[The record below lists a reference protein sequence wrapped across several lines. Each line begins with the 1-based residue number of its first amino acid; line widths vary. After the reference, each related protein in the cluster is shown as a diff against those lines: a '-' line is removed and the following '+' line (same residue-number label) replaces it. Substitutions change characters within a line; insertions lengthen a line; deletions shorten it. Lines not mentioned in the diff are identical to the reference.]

1 MKKLLLCASLFAVL
15 GSVPCTVQAYTAV
28 DSSEDP
34 PYVKAVKEKN
44 EEDLD
49 SALNGDNDEEEV
61 ELTFKEKLA
70 KFNGGDAVLI
80 ETRDILK
87 GRVADSEGKV
97 IGEVKDVFVAQG
109 GEVVGITAALG
120 RLSLSGDVFLS
131 TPDMSLEGS
140 TKGYAIGLTGTEV
153 KGIFGEIP
161 KGAPDSQGGKILS
174 AKIFSGKD
182 VKTLKDKDFGEIL
195 EILFAEEGTRVE
207 AALMKINYGPV
218 KNAVVAVPMEA
229 IRFSVE
235 RGRPSFSIK
244 SEEAAEVLKFAI
256 AQSGK

>member
-1 MKKLLLCASLFAVL
+1 MKKLLLCASLFSVL
-15 GSVPCTVQAYTAV
+15 GSVPFAVQAYTAI
-28 DSSEDP
+28 DTSEDP

-49 SALNGDNDEEEV
+49 EALNDDEDEET

-70 KFNGGDAVLI
+70 RFNGGDAVLV

-87 GRVADSEGKV
+87 GRVADSEGKA
-97 IGEVKDVFVAQG
+97 IGEVKDVFVAEG
-109 GEVVGITAALG
+109 GDVEGITASFG

-131 TPDMSLEGS
+131 AQDMSLEGS

-161 KGAPDSQGGKILS
+161 KGAPDSKGGKILS
-174 AKIFSGKD
+174 AKVFADKK

-195 EILFAEEGTRVE
+195 DILFSEEGTDVE
-207 AALMKINYGPV
+207 AALMKISYGPV

-229 IRFSVE
+229 IRFGIE
-235 RGRPSFSIK
+235 RGRPSLTIK

-256 AQSGK
+256 AQAGK

>member
-15 GSVPCTVQAYTAV
+15 GSVPSATQAYTAI
-28 DSSEDP
+28 DTSDD
-34 PYVKAVKEKN
+34 KAVKEN
-44 EEDLD
+44 SDEDLD
-49 SALNGDNDEEEV
+49 DSISVDEEEEEV

-87 GRVADSEGKV
+87 GRVADSEGKA

-109 GEVVGITAALG
+109 GDVVGITAALG
-120 RLSLSGDVFLS
+120 RLSLSGEVFLS

-161 KGAPDSQGGKILS
+161 KGAPDSKGGKILS
-174 AKIFSGKD
+174 AKIFADKK

-195 EILFAEEGTRVE
+195 EILFSEEGTRVE

-229 IRFSVE
+229 IRFGVE
-235 RGRPSFSIK
+235 RGRPSFTIK

>member
-15 GSVPCTVQAYTAV
+15 GSVPSAAQAYTAI
-28 DSSEDP
+28 DTSEDP

-49 SALNGDNDEEEV
+49 EALQLEDEEEV

-87 GRVADSEGKV
+87 GRVADSEGKA

-109 GEVVGITAALG
+109 GDVAGITAALG

-161 KGAPDSQGGKILS
+161 KGAPDSKGGKILS
-174 AKIFSGKD
+174 AKIFADKK

-195 EILFAEEGTRVE
+195 EILFSEEGTRVE

-229 IRFSVE
+229 IRFGVE
-235 RGRPSFSIK
+235 RGRPSFTIK

>member
-1 MKKLLLCASLFAVL
+1 MKKLLLCASLLSVL
-15 GSVPCTVQAYTAV
+15 GSVPFAVQAYTAV

-49 SALNGDNDEEEV
+49 AALNDEEEEA

-70 KFNGGDAVLI
+70 KFNGDGAVLI

-97 IGEVKDVFVAQG
+97 IGEVKDVFVSEG
-109 GEVVGITAALG
+109 GNVEGITAALG

-131 TPDMSLEGS
+131 TQDMSLEGS
-140 TKGYAIGLTGTEV
+140 SKGYAIGLTGTEV

-161 KGAPDSQGGKILS
+161 KGAPDSKGGKILS
-174 AKIFSGKD
+174 AKVFSGKD
-182 VKTLKDKDFGEIL
+182 VVTKKGKDFSEIL
-195 EILFAEEGTRVE
+195 EILFSEEGTRVE
-207 AALMKINYGPV
+207 AALMKISYGPV

-229 IRFSVE
+229 IDFE
-235 RGRPSFSIK
+235 LQRGRPSFSIK